1 MSDES
6 THWGGDLDEVLIET
20 DEQGW
25 ELVIETNSG
34 TYRFSA
40 QGVAHFGVLAD
51 QLRKVTRELDDWW
64 GEGQQAAREHA
75 ATLVDEGG
83 YDPSDPKS
91 PGYHDRM
98 VGDA

>member
-1 MSDES
+1 MSSES
-6 THWGGDLDEVLIET
+6 THWGGDLDEILIEA
-20 DEQGW
+20 EENGY
-25 ELVIETNSG
+25 ELVLETNSG
-34 TYRFSA
+34 TYRFSVHGA
-40 QGVAHFGVLAD
+40 AHFGVLAD

-64 GEGQQAAREHA
+64 AGGIQAAREHA
-75 ATLVDEGG
+75 ATIPDEGG